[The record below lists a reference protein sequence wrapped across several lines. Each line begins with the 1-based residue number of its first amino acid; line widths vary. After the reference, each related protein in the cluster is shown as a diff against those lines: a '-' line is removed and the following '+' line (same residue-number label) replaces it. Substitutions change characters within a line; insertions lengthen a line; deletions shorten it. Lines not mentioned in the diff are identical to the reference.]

1 MDTASELEA
10 DTVASN
16 TAAAEGIAVLVVAV
30 VAVVGDGQVAAEDGK
45 VEESTEHWMSLL
57 LMQED
62 MQHQS
67 M

>member
-10 DTVASN
+10 DIVASN

>member
-10 DTVASN
+10 DIVASN
-16 TAAAEGIAVLVVAV
+16 TAAAEGIAVLV

>member
-10 DTVASN
+10 DIVASN

-30 VAVVGDGQVAAEDGK
+30 VGDGQIAAEDGK

>member
-45 VEESTEHWMSLL
+45 VEESTEHWM
-57 LMQED
+57 
-62 MQHQS
+62 
-67 M
+67 